1 MAIVKSRASLCAY
14 YLIALEINSRIS
26 HEIKQNELKYS
37 FRNIYIFTDLN
48 LLPLQN
54 VEVRT

>member
-1 MAIVKSRASLCAY
+1 MAIIKSRASLCAY

-26 HEIKQNELKYS
+26 HEIKENEPKYS
-37 FRNIYIFTDLN
+37 FRNIYIDLN

-54 VEVRT
+54 VEVNT